1 MFKNYRIKLGLRFE
15 FVVLVIIFFE
25 LSTLLS
31 AALVF
36 PPDEYAWRRAQ
47 LMDHLGD
54 SVAIFLG
61 AKTPSGDYQF
71 YQNNDL
77 IYFCGVEIP
86 NAILAI
92 DGQKKE
98 SL

>member
-1 MFKNYRIKLGLRFE
+1 
-15 FVVLVIIFFE
+15 
-25 LSTLLS
+25 
-31 AALVF
+31 
-36 PPDEYAWRRAQ
+36 
-47 LMDHLGD
+47 MDHLGD